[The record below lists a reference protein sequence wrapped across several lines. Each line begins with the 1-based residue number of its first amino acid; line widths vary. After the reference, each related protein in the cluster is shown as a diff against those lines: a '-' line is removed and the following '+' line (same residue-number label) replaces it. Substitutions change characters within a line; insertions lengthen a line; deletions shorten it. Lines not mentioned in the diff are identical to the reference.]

1 MSLDTALRERLDSIV
16 KSDRVVLFMKG
27 NPDAPQ
33 CGFSAQVVSIL
44 GRLLPRYGSFDVLS
58 DREVRDGIKEYS
70 NWPTIPQLYVD
81 GEFQGGC
88 DIVKE
93 LYASGELAQLLG
105 VTPEAPVAPPAVT
118 VSDDAAEL
126 LRGAIKSQGGELHVA
141 IDASFKHSLSLGPR
155 EGHEVAVTANGV
167 TLLFDRDSASRAN
180 GLSISTAD
188 NGGRAALTVENPNAP
203 RAGGP
208 VNQLSAN
215 ELQALM
221 ESGQEFHL
229 YDVRTPDEHR
239 TARIAGATLVDAR
252 VAAEIEKLPKDAL
265 IIFHCHHGGRS
276 QAAAEHFAAN
286 GFVNV
291 HNLAG
296 GIDAWSREVDSSVP
310 LY

>member
-1 MSLDTALRERLDSIV
+1 MALDLALRERLESIV
-16 KSDRVVLFMKG
+16 RSDRVVLFMKG
-27 NPDAPQ
+27 TPDAPQ

-44 GRLLPRYGSFDVLS
+44 GRLLPSYGTFDVLS
-58 DREVRDGIKEYS
+58 DRDVREGIKEFS
-70 NWPTIPQLYVD
+70 SWPTIPQLYVE

-105 VTPEAPVAPPAVT
+105 VKPEAPVAPPSVT
-118 VSDDAAEL
+118 VTEDAAEL
-126 LRGAIKSQGGELHVA
+126 LRDAIRTQGGELHVA

-155 EGHEVAVTANGV
+155 EASDIAASSNGV
-167 TLLFDRDSASRAN
+167 TLLFDRESARRAN
-180 GLSISTAD
+180 GLVIGAAD
-188 NGGRAALTVENPNAP
+188 SGGRKALTVENPNAP
-203 RAGGP
+203 QAAP
-208 VNQLSAN
+208 VNQLTAA

-229 YDVRTPDEHR
+229 FDVRTPEEHAQ
-239 TARIAGATLVDAR
+239 ARIAGATLVDPR

-276 QAAAEHFAAN
+276 QAAAEHFASR
-286 GFVNV
+286 GFANV

-296 GIDAWSREVDSSVP
+296 GIDSWSRDVDSSVP
-310 LY
+310 RY